1 MRTIARVLV
10 ASLAIVVAILP
21 KPLSAQ
27 NAQNEWEVQV
37 KHLLESNHDLVA
49 QLGGRES
56 HEIMTGRLD
65 RSESSVIRYRLD
77 ADVSYLF
84 AGVCDAD
91 CSDLDLRLYDET
103 GTLVDADVESD
114 DNPMVKVTP
123 RHSATF
129 RLRVTMA
136 RCIDNPCYFGV
147 AVYK

>member
-10 ASLAIVVAILP
+10 ASLTIAVTILP
-21 KPLSAQ
+21 ASVAAQ
-27 NAQNEWEVQV
+27 NAQNAWEVQV
-37 KHLLESNHDLVA
+37 KHLLENNHDLVA

-56 HEIMTGRLD
+56 HEIMTGHLD
-65 RSESSVIRYRLD
+65 RGASTWIRYQLD

-84 AGVCDAD
+84 AGVCDED

-114 DNPMVKVTP
+114 DGPMVRVTP
-123 RHSATF
+123 KHSATF

-136 RCIDNPCYFGV
+136 RCTDSPCYFGV